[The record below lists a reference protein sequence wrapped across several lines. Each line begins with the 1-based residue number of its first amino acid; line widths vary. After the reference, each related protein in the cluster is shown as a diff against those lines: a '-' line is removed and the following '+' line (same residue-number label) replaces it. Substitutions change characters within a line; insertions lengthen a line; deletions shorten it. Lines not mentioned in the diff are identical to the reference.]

1 MGYFLIGSDRFDDA
15 IDPAVF
21 IRLMSHSSFTWS
33 EDYRRHPT
41 VGWGQGRG
49 IGKRLLVAL
58 VTIAH
63 THVWNVGD
71 L

>member
-1 MGYFLIGSDRFDDA
+1 VLERGRGEVRTF
-15 IDPAVF
+15 F
-21 IRLMSHSSFTWS
+21 IAPEH
-33 EDYRRHPT
+33 
-41 VGWGQGRG
+41 QGRG

-63 THVWNVGD
+63 TQVWNVGD